1 MVAKMHPEKASA
13 PASDQAADAGQA
25 AGNGS
30 GPDAAKNDVSEP
42 EPKPE
47 ISIDDFAKLQ
57 IQVGEVIQC
66 EEVKKSRKLLCSQ
79 VKIGSGTRQI
89 LSGIKQWYT
98 PEEMI
103 GKKVLVIT
111 NLKSAKLAGMV
122 SEGMILCA
130 EDAQGRLSLV
140 NPEREVDCGAQIR

>member
-1 MVAKMHPEKASA
+1 M
-13 PASDQAADAGQA
+13 
-25 AGNGS
+25 
-30 GPDAAKNDVSEP
+30 
-42 EPKPE
+42 
-47 ISIDDFAKLQ
+47 
-57 IQVGEVIQC
+57 
-66 EEVKKSRKLLCSQ
+66 
-79 VKIGSGTRQI
+79 KIGSGTRQI